1 MHADSDDKFDVRD
14 EIVAFK
20 RKMAPRRAALK
31 KAFGEAKDF
40 VIRAAEQIRTD
51 AAAGRQVIWSRLLI

>member
-1 MHADSDDKFDVRD
+1 VRD